1 MENGKSLAVGRSS
14 SEDHAKKVL
23 EEILD
28 KVQSKGWTLTKKA
41 LSTIDIESEDDRVV
55 PISSR
60 VSYIKINGKGHSTPV
75 TDFKTMVEIIRL
87 LGREIEEENV
97 GRRL

>member
-28 KVQSKGWTLTKKA
+28 KVQSKGLTLTKA
-41 LSTIDIESEDDRVV
+41 LSTIDIENEDDRVV

-97 GRRL
+97 GRRP